1 MVSFWR
7 YFGVRWGL
15 LATLGLPRAPL
26 RGPSRKSDENVGSLT
41 AFWPPLGVP
50 LGSNF
55 RYFLYFFGIFSVY
68 VFESIFL
75 RLLGSLGT
83 SSNHENDGFVYTKPS
98 FSHFHLELQNDRK
111 WCPKGTLLDAFG
123 WVLGGLGGHL
133 GG

>member
-1 MVSFWR
+1 MSFWK

-26 RGPSRKSDENVGSLT
+26 KGPSRKSDENVGSLT

-55 RYFLYFFGIFSVY
+55 RYFWYFFGIFSVY

-98 FSHFHLELQNDRK
+98 FSHFHLELQSDRK
-111 WCPKGTLLDAFG
+111 
-123 WVLGGLGGHL
+123 
-133 GG
+133 